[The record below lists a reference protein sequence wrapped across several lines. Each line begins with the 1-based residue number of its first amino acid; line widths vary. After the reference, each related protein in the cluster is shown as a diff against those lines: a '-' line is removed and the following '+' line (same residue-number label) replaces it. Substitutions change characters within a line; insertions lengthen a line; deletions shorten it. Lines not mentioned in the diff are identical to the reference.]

1 VVLLK
6 ITKIGVYSGGLADDA
21 FLTFFAGG
29 RLLGHMPTLP
39 TMMRSSG
46 PSWPGTLSS
55 VFVELDYE
63 ALEADDIPIRGRIYQ
78 YAFGDLTFQRSITSG
93 PAHRVT
99 RSERLIRQSSHN
111 NFFIGFL
118 LSGGAVLYQDGHTA
132 RLQPGDIAI
141 LDSTRVYMIDVPKRF
156 DALWIRTPRYRLE
169 GRLHDVAAVMAN
181 KIDGN
186 AGVGHVASE
195 MLRAAL
201 EEAPRLAPHEANR
214 IANNLLDLLGMALS
228 KPVRS
233 ALPEPTT
240 HAAAML
246 RRVKEQIES
255 RIDDESLTAGAI
267 GKSTRMSVRYIN
279 KLFEKEDYS
288 LARWIRMRRLERCRR
303 DLEDPAQR
311 GRRVGDIAY
320 AHGFKNVTNF
330 NRLFRARYGCAPRA
344 LRSLAD

>member
-1 VVLLK
+1 
-6 ITKIGVYSGGLADDA
+6 
-21 FLTFFAGG
+21 
-29 RLLGHMPTLP
+29 
-39 TMMRSSG
+39 
-46 PSWPGTLSS
+46 
-55 VFVELDYE
+55 
-63 ALEADDIPIRGRIYQ
+63 
-78 YAFGDLTFQRSITSG
+78 
-93 PAHRVT
+93 
-99 RSERLIRQSSHN
+99 
-111 NFFIGFL
+111 
-118 LSGGAVLYQDGHTA
+118 
-132 RLQPGDIAI
+132 
-141 LDSTRVYMIDVPKRF
+141 
-156 DALWIRTPRYRLE
+156 
-169 GRLHDVAAVMAN
+169 MAN

-186 AGVGHVASE
+186 TGVGHVASE

-214 IANNLLDLLGMALS
+214 IANNLLDLLGVALS
-228 KPVRS
+228 KPVRY

-255 RIDDESLTAGAI
+255 RIDDESLTAGSI

-288 LARWIRMRRLERCRR
+288 LARWIRTRRLERCRR

-330 NRLFRARYGCAPRA
+330 NRVFRARYGCAPRA